1 MSREIRGRHI
11 LGGIALAALVSLP
24 FDAMIV
30 SGMLTE
36 IRMERAFRAADARA
50 AKRAHDRALAD
61 TVSAAPQPDQSA
73 LISRATAPGETTDP
87 GNTTDQ
93 AEEGSAEPVFSQA
106 GHSEAGAAAES
117 GVGAVSHPAP
127 RNRSSWSARSS
138 SSSTL
143 QGRGESAEVASA
155 QSVRSER
162 SPLETHR
169 RTVLSGSEQKASGGR
184 SYQQMADNAAKIC
197 GLSEPEDQAMF
208 RRLIQRESE
217 WNPEAVSASGAIGL
231 AQVMPRSA
239 ISPTLDVRDP
249 WQNLVAGAC
258 LLRQYRDRFG
268 SWRVALHAY
277 HGGPTRVDRRRV
289 ARSSRNYAQDV
300 IGGNE

>member
-73 LISRATAPGETTDP
+73 LISRA
-87 GNTTDQ
+87 Q
-93 AEEGSAEPVFSQA
+93 AEDTTEESSPAVGGAVVSRD
-106 GHSEAGAAAES
+106 GGTTEAGAAAES
-117 GVGAVSHPAP
+117 GVGAISHPAP
-127 RNRSSWSARSS
+127 RTRSSWSARSS

-169 RTVLSGSEQKASGGR
+169 RTVFSGSEQKASGGR
-184 SYQQMADNAAKIC
+184 SLHSMADAAATLC
-197 GLSEPEDQAMF
+197 GVPSQLYRD
-208 RRLIQRESE
+208 LIARESS
-217 WNPEAVSASGAIGL
+217 WRVDAVSAAGAIGL

-239 ISPTLDVRDP
+239 RDVSPTLDVRDP

-289 ARSSRNYAQDV
+289 AQSSRNYAQDV

>member
-24 FDAMIV
+24 FDLMIV

-50 AKRAHDRALAD
+50 AKRAHDRAIAD
-61 TVSAAPQPDQSA
+61 TVSAAPQSDASA

-127 RNRSSWSARSS
+127 RNRSSWSARVSS
-138 SSSTL
+138 GL
-143 QGRGESAEVASA
+143 GENPMPRT

-169 RTVLSGSEQKASGGR
+169 RTVFSDSEQKASGGR
-184 SYQQMADNAAKIC
+184 SYQQMADNAAKLC

-277 HGGPTRVDRRRV
+277 HGGPTRVDQRRTTKQSRDY
-289 ARSSRNYAQDV
+289 ARDV
-300 IGGNE
+300 IEGAAN

>member
-1 MSREIRGRHI
+1 M
-11 LGGIALAALVSLP
+11 
-24 FDAMIV
+24 
-30 SGMLTE
+30 
-36 IRMERAFRAADARA
+36 
-50 AKRAHDRALAD
+50 
-61 TVSAAPQPDQSA
+61 
-73 LISRATAPGETTDP
+73 
-87 GNTTDQ
+87 
-93 AEEGSAEPVFSQA
+93 
-106 GHSEAGAAAES
+106 
-117 GVGAVSHPAP
+117 P
-127 RNRSSWSARSS
+127 R
-138 SSSTL
+138 T
-143 QGRGESAEVASA
+143 
-155 QSVRSER
+155 QSVRSVR

-184 SYQQMADNAAKIC
+184 SYQQMADNAAKLC

-277 HGGPTRVDRRRV
+277 HGGPTRVDQRRTTKQSRDY
-289 ARSSRNYAQDV
+289 ARDV
-300 IGGNE
+300 IEGAAN

>member
-1 MSREIRGRHI
+1 MSHQIHGRHI
-11 LGGIALAALVSLP
+11 IGGIALAALFSLP

-30 SGMLTE
+30 NATITD
-36 IRMERAFRAADARA
+36 IRMEQALRAA
-50 AKRAHDRALAD
+50 AKRAADRAIAD

-73 LISRATAPGETTDP
+73 TTSTFGSRSEDGPEESPLAAGGAAVSREDGSSKAGETATSGLGTASRNDP
-87 GNTTDQ
+87 ERRGNQGVT
-93 AEEGSAEPVFSQA
+93 A
-106 GHSEAGAAAES
+106 GETA
-117 GVGAVSHPAP
+117 
-127 RNRSSWSARSS
+127 RSARSS
-138 SSSTL
+138 SLPTL
-143 QGRGESAEVASA
+143 RGRAEWVAMASA

-169 RTVLSGSEQKASGGR
+169 RTVFSGSEQKASGGR
-184 SYQQMADNAAKIC
+184 SLHSMADAAATLC
-197 GLSEPEDQAMF
+197 GVPSQLYRD
-208 RRLIQRESE
+208 LIARESS
-217 WNPEAVSASGAIGL
+217 WRVDAVSAAGAVGL

-239 ISPTLDVRDP
+239 RDVSPTLDVRDP

-289 ARSSRNYAQDV
+289 AQSSRNYAQDV

>member
-50 AKRAHDRALAD
+50 AKRAHDRAIAD
-61 TVSAAPQPDQSA
+61 TVSAAPQPDASA
-73 LISRATAPGETTDP
+73 LISRA
-87 GNTTDQ
+87 Q
-93 AEEGSAEPVFSQA
+93 AEEETEESSPAVGSAVVSRD
-106 GHSEAGAAAES
+106 GGTTEAGAAAES

-127 RNRSSWSARSS
+127 RNRSSWSARVSS
-138 SSSTL
+138 GL
-143 QGRGESAEVASA
+143 GESPMPRT
-155 QSVRSER
+155 QSVRSVR

-169 RTVLSGSEQKASGGR
+169 RTVFSDSEQKASGGR
-184 SYQQMADNAAKIC
+184 SLHSMADAAATLC
-197 GLSEPEDQAMF
+197 GVPS
-208 RRLIQRESE
+208 RLYRDLIARESS
-217 WNPEAVSASGAIGL
+217 WRVDAISAAGAVGL

-239 ISPTLDVRDP
+239 RDVSPTLDVRDP

-277 HGGPTRVDRRRV
+277 HGGPTRVDQRRTTKQSRDY
-289 ARSSRNYAQDV
+289 ARDV
-300 IGGNE
+300 IEGSAN

>member
-50 AKRAHDRALAD
+50 AKRAHDRAIAD
-61 TVSAAPQPDQSA
+61 TVSAAPQPDASA
-73 LISRATAPGETTDP
+73 LISRA
-87 GNTTDQ
+87 Q
-93 AEEGSAEPVFSQA
+93 AEDTTEESSPAVGGAVVSRD
-106 GHSEAGAAAES
+106 GGTTEAGAAAES

-169 RTVLSGSEQKASGGR
+169 RTVFSDSEQKASGGR
-184 SYQQMADNAAKIC
+184 SYQQMADNAAKLC

>member
-50 AKRAHDRALAD
+50 AKRAHDRAIAD
-61 TVSAAPQPDQSA
+61 TVSAAPQPDASA
-73 LISRATAPGETTDP
+73 LISRA
-87 GNTTDQ
+87 Q
-93 AEEGSAEPVFSQA
+93 AEETPEESSPAVGGAVVSRD
-106 GHSEAGAAAES
+106 GGTTEAGAAAES

-169 RTVLSGSEQKASGGR
+169 RTVFSDSEQKASGGR
-184 SYQQMADNAAKIC
+184 SYQQMADNAAKLC

-289 ARSSRNYAQDV
+289 AQSSRNYAQDV